1 MSNTNDNLAMK
12 RITGLV
18 DPNSFVEIGGEVRAR
33 STDFNLSGADTPSDG
48 VVTGH
53 GLIDGNLVF
62 VYSQDSSV
70 LGGSIGEMHAKKIA
84 AIYEMALKMGAP
96 VIGILDSAGLRLQES
111 VDALEAFSLLYAKIS
126 DASGV
131 VPQIAIVA
139 GNCGG
144 GMAVIPALSD
154 FAFMTED
161 SKVFVSAPNTIKG
174 NFESKCDTSSAEFQS
189 AETGVFDAVG
199 AFEEIV
205 KKVRTLVSILPSNNT
220 QATFVGECQDDLNR
234 SSAAAAGH
242 QEDPAEILKAVSDN
256 GLFMETLAG
265 YTEDIVTG
273 FIALNG
279 MTVGVVACAGEEE
292 NLSAKGA
299 EKASEMVNFCDCF
312 EIPLLTVTN
321 VTGYKS
327 CKCTE
332 KRIAKALAKLTF
344 AFANATVPRVNLITG
359 KAYGSAYSVFNTKS
373 LGADLVYAWPDAAVG
388 MMDAKIAVDIMFADS
403 DAATK
408 RQKVA
413 EYESKQNSVKTAAAR
428 GYVDRIVSP
437 ADTRKYLIDAFEM
450 LLTKNT
456 DIPYKKHGAK

>member
-12 RITGLV
+12 RITGLL

-62 VYSQDSSV
+62 VYSQDSTV

-84 AIYEMALKMGAP
+84 GIYEMALKMGAP

-131 VPQIAIVA
+131 VPQFAIVA
-139 GNCGG
+139 GTCGG

-154 FAFMTED
+154 FAFMTND

-174 NFESKCDTSSAEFQS
+174 NYESKCDTSSPEFQS
-189 AETGVFDAVG
+189 AQTGVFDAVG
-199 AFEEIV
+199 EYDEIV
-205 KKVRTLVSILPSNNT
+205 TKVRTLVGILPSNNT
-220 QATFVGECQDDLNR
+220 QASFVAECTDDLNR
-234 SSAAAAGH
+234 SSSAAAGH

-256 GLFMETLAG
+256 ALFMETLVG
-265 YTEDIVTG
+265 YSEDIVTG

-292 NLSAKGA
+292 NLSSKGA
-299 EKASEMVNFCDCF
+299 EKAAEMVNFCDCF
-312 EIPLLTVTN
+312 DIPLLTITN
-321 VTGYKS
+321 VTGYKA

-359 KAYGSAYSVFNTKS
+359 RAYGSAYSVFNTKS

-388 MMDAKIAVDIMFADS
+388 MMDAKIAVDIMYADS
-403 DAATK
+403 DAVTK
-408 RQKVA
+408 RAKVA
-413 EYESKQNSVKTAAAR
+413 EYESKQNSVNTAAAR

-450 LLTKNT
+450 LMTKNT